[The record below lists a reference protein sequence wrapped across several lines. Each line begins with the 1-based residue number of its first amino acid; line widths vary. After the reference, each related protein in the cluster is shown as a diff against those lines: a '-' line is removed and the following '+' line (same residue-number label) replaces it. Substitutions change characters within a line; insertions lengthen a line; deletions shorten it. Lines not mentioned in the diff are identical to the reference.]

1 VSEDREGDSPERPS
15 DGQGPSGSPAEGSP
29 GGGSPGDLSR
39 SQKKIKELVEAIDAA
54 GDGEDVS
61 REIDD
66 LDYRLSITRGTEIE
80 ELRESITDKQRE
92 ILDKMQQE
100 RDRGFGRGR

>member
-1 VSEDREGDSPERPS
+1 VSEDREGDRT
-15 DGQGPSGSPAEGSP
+15 AEGSP
-29 GGGSPGDLSR
+29 GGGSSGDLSR

-61 REIDD
+61 REVDN
-66 LDYRLSITRGTEIE
+66 LDYRLSITKETEIE

-92 ILDKMQQE
+92 ILDKVQQE

>member
-1 VSEDREGDSPERPS
+1 MSEDPEGD
-15 DGQGPSGSPAEGSP
+15 SPAEGS
-29 GGGSPGDLSR
+29 SGDLSR

-66 LDYRLSITRGTEIE
+66 LDYQLSITGETKIE

-92 ILDKMQQE
+92 ILDKVKQE

>member
-1 VSEDREGDSPERPS
+1 MSEDREGDSPERPS
-15 DGQGPSGSPAEGSP
+15 GSPSKGSP
-29 GGGSPGDLSR
+29 GGGSSGDLSR
-39 SQKKIKELVEAIDAA
+39 SQKRIKELVEAIDAA

-66 LDYRLSITRGTEIE
+66 LDYQLSITGETEIE

-92 ILDKMQQE
+92 ILDKVQQE

>member
-15 DGQGPSGSPAEGSP
+15 
-29 GGGSPGDLSR
+29 GGGSSGDLSR
-39 SQKKIKELVEAIDAA
+39 SQKRIKELVEAIDAA

-66 LDYRLSITRGTEIE
+66 LDYQLSITGETEIE
-80 ELRESITDKQRE
+80 DLRSRMSEDWGRALEEARE
-92 ILDKMQQE
+92 RAE
-100 RDRGFGRGR
+100 RSRGRGR

>member
-1 VSEDREGDSPERPS
+1 MSEDREGDRT
-15 DGQGPSGSPAEGSP
+15 AE
-29 GGGSPGDLSR
+29 GSPGDLSR

-66 LDYRLSITRGTEIE
+66 LDYQLSITGETEIE
-80 ELRESITDKQRE
+80 DLRSRMSEDWGRALEEARE
-92 ILDKMQQE
+92 RAE
-100 RDRGFGRGR
+100 RSRGRGR